1 LAAGS
6 AATFGKGASGGAA
19 WASSPPP
26 AINTASREQKKI
38 VDFTAKGCPLSP
50 RSSSLAGFRLDFPR
64 RLRKAPSPMAKQALG
79 KGLGALI
86 KKSTVIAETERVIGP
101 DDLKRVRDVPLD
113 HVVPS
118 PLQPRT
124 QFVESPLD
132 DLMESIRQHG
142 IIQPLI
148 VRAVNGKFEL
158 IAGERRWRASKK
170 LGLATVPVIEREA
183 SDRDVLEMAL
193 IENLQR
199 EDLNP
204 MEEAAGY
211 VRLAE
216 EFSLKQD
223 EIAGRVGKSRA
234 SVANAI
240 RLLGLHSDV
249 QMLVAQARLTV
260 GHAKAILSIKDQ
272 DTQLLIADQVIRKS
286 LTVRATEKLVQSYL
300 NDGPGDSVGLK
311 KTAATREVDIHV
323 RALTNRLREHLATHV
338 AIQHSAKKGKI
349 EIEYYGDDD
358 LQRLIELLGL
368 PGGD

>member
-1 LAAGS
+1 
-6 AATFGKGASGGAA
+6 
-19 WASSPPP
+19 
-26 AINTASREQKKI
+26 
-38 VDFTAKGCPLSP
+38 
-50 RSSSLAGFRLDFPR
+50 
-64 RLRKAPSPMAKQALG
+64 MAKQALG

-86 KKSTVIAETERVIGP
+86 KKSVIPPAADANIAP
-101 DDLKRVRDVPLD
+101 DDFKRVRDVPLD
-113 HVVPS
+113 LIVPS

-148 VRAVNGKFEL
+148 VRLVNGKLEL
-158 IAGERRWRASKK
+158 IAGERRWRASRK
-170 LGLATVPVIEREA
+170 LGLTTVPVIEREA

-216 EFSLKQD
+216 EFTLKQD
-223 EIAGRVGKSRA
+223 EIAARVGKSRA
-234 SVANAI
+234 SVANAM
-240 RLLGLHSDV
+240 RLLGLHLDI
-249 QMLVAQARLTV
+249 QMLVAQARLSV
-260 GHAKAILSIKDQ
+260 GHAKAILALKDH
-272 DTQLLIADQVIRKS
+272 DTQLLAADQIIRRQ
-286 LTVRATEKLVQSYL
+286 LTVRATEKLTQSLLNGNSQEPGEAKKGPVQ
-300 NDGPGDSVGLK
+300 
-311 KTAATREVDIHV
+311 REVDIHV
-323 RALTNRLREHLATHV
+323 RAITNRLREHFATHV
-338 AIQHSAKKGKI
+338 AIQHSSKKGKI

-368 PGGD
+368 PNGD

>member
-1 LAAGS
+1 
-6 AATFGKGASGGAA
+6 
-19 WASSPPP
+19 
-26 AINTASREQKKI
+26 
-38 VDFTAKGCPLSP
+38 
-50 RSSSLAGFRLDFPR
+50 
-64 RLRKAPSPMAKQALG
+64 MAKQALG

-86 KKSTVIAETERVIGP
+86 KKSENPPANHAQTEQN
-101 DDLKRVRDVPLD
+101 DLKRVRDVTLD
-113 HVVPS
+113 LIVPS
-118 PLQPRT
+118 PLQPRM
-124 QFVESPLD
+124 QFIESPLD

-148 VRAVNGKFEL
+148 VRAVDGKLEL

-170 LGLATVPVIEREA
+170 LGLATVPVIVREA

-223 EIAGRVGKSRA
+223 EIATRVGKSRA
-234 SVANAI
+234 SVANAM
-240 RLLGLHSDV
+240 RLLGLHRDV
-249 QMLVAQARLTV
+249 QMLVAQARLSV
-260 GHAKAILSIKDQ
+260 GHAKAVLAIKDH
-272 DTQLLIADQVIRKS
+272 DTQLLVADQIIRRQ
-286 LTVRATEKLVQSYL
+286 LTVRATEKLAQSFL
-300 NDGPGDSVGLK
+300 NGDATEPGEPK
-311 KTAATREVDIHV
+311 KSPAAREVDIHV
-323 RALTNRLREHLATHV
+323 RAITNRLREHFATHV
-338 AIQHSAKKGKI
+338 AIQHSSKKGKI

-368 PGGD
+368 TVD

>member
-1 LAAGS
+1 
-6 AATFGKGASGGAA
+6 
-19 WASSPPP
+19 
-26 AINTASREQKKI
+26 
-38 VDFTAKGCPLSP
+38 
-50 RSSSLAGFRLDFPR
+50 
-64 RLRKAPSPMAKQALG
+64 MAKQALG

-86 KKSTVIAETERVIGP
+86 RKSASAPTAADVVSP
-101 DDLKRVRDVPLD
+101 DDSKRVRDVPLE

-124 QFVESPLD
+124 HFVDSPLD

-148 VRAVNGKFEL
+148 VRPVNGKLEL
-158 IAGERRWRASKK
+158 IAGERRWRASGR

-211 VRLAE
+211 VRLAR
-216 EFSLKQD
+216 EFALKQD
-223 EIAGRVGKSRA
+223 EIAARVGKSRA
-234 SVANAI
+234 SVANAM
-240 RLLGLHSDV
+240 RLLDLHGDV
-249 QMLVAQARLTV
+249 QMLVAQGRLTV

-272 DTQLLIADQVIRKS
+272 DSQLLASDQIIRRQ
-286 LTVRATEKLVQSYL
+286 LTVRAAEKLAQSFH
-300 NDGPGDSVGLK
+300 NGSSEKSPDVK
-311 KTAATREVDIHV
+311 KSAGTREVEIQIK
-323 RALTNRLREHLATHV
+323 AITNRLREHLATHV
-338 AIQHSAKKGKI
+338 AIHHSSKKGKI

-358 LQRLIELLGL
+358 LQRLLELIGL
-368 PGGD
+368 QSGE

>member
-1 LAAGS
+1 
-6 AATFGKGASGGAA
+6 
-19 WASSPPP
+19 
-26 AINTASREQKKI
+26 
-38 VDFTAKGCPLSP
+38 
-50 RSSSLAGFRLDFPR
+50 
-64 RLRKAPSPMAKQALG
+64 MAKQALG

-86 KKSTVIAETERVIGP
+86 KKTAAPVTADSAVAP
-101 DDLKRVRDVPLD
+101 DDSKRVRDVALSEI
-113 HVVPS
+113 VPS
-118 PLQPRT
+118 PLQPRM

-148 VRAVNGKFEL
+148 VRPVNGKLEL

-170 LGLATVPVIEREA
+170 LGLSTVPVIEREA

-216 EFSLKQD
+216 EFTLKQD
-223 EIAGRVGKSRA
+223 EIAARVGKSRA

-249 QMLVAQARLTV
+249 QLLVAQGRLTV

-272 DTQLLIADQVIRKS
+272 DNQLLVSDQVIRRQ
-286 LTVRATEKLVQSYL
+286 LTVRATEKLVQTFL
-300 NDGPGDSVGLK
+300 NDAPQESGDGK
-311 KTAATREVDIHV
+311 KAPAAREVDIHV

-358 LQRLIELLGL
+358 LQRLIDLLGL
-368 PGGD
+368 PNGD

>member
-1 LAAGS
+1 
-6 AATFGKGASGGAA
+6 
-19 WASSPPP
+19 
-26 AINTASREQKKI
+26 
-38 VDFTAKGCPLSP
+38 
-50 RSSSLAGFRLDFPR
+50 
-64 RLRKAPSPMAKQALG
+64 MAKQALG

-86 KKSTVIAETERVIGP
+86 KKSATPAATETSVTAE
-101 DDLKRVRDVPLD
+101 DFKRVRDVPLD
-113 HVVPS
+113 QVVPS
-118 PLQPRT
+118 PLQPRN
-124 QFVESPLD
+124 QFMESPLD

-148 VRAVNGKFEL
+148 VRSVDGKLEL

-170 LGLATVPVIEREA
+170 LGLTTVPVIEREA

-211 VRLAE
+211 VRLAD

-223 EIAGRVGKSRA
+223 EIAARVGKSRA
-234 SVANAI
+234 SIANAM
-240 RLLGLHSDV
+240 RLLGLHLDI

-260 GHAKAILSIKDQ
+260 GHAKAILAIKDNA
-272 DTQLLIADQVIRKS
+272 TQLLIADQIIRRQ
-286 LTVRATEKLVQSYL
+286 LTVRATEKLAQSFL
-300 NDGPGDSVGLK
+300 NGDLQESGEPK
-311 KTAATREVDIHV
+311 KATTTREVDIHV

-338 AIQHSAKKGKI
+338 AIQHSSKKGKI

-358 LQRLIELLGL
+358 LQRLIELIGL
-368 PGGD
+368 PSAD

>member
-1 LAAGS
+1 
-6 AATFGKGASGGAA
+6 
-19 WASSPPP
+19 
-26 AINTASREQKKI
+26 
-38 VDFTAKGCPLSP
+38 
-50 RSSSLAGFRLDFPR
+50 
-64 RLRKAPSPMAKQALG
+64 MAKQALG

-86 KKSTVIAETERVIGP
+86 KRSATSAVADPALAPE
-101 DDLKRVRDVPLD
+101 DFKRVREVPLD

-132 DLMESIRQHG
+132 DLVESIRQHG

-148 VRAVNGKFEL
+148 VRLVNGKLEL
-158 IAGERRWRASKK
+158 IAGERRWRASRK

-216 EFSLKQD
+216 EFTLKQD
-223 EIAGRVGKSRA
+223 EIAARVGKSRA
-234 SVANAI
+234 SVANAM
-240 RLLGLHSDV
+240 RLLGLHKDV
-249 QMLVAQARLTV
+249 QMFVAQTRLTV
-260 GHAKAILSIKDQ
+260 GHAKAILAIKDKE
-272 DTQLLIADQVIRKS
+272 TQLLVADQIIRRQ
-286 LTVRATEKLVQSYL
+286 LTVRAAEKLTQSFL
-300 NDGPGDSVGLK
+300 NGDSPESGEPK
-311 KTAATREVDIHV
+311 KAAAPREVDIHV
-323 RALTNRLREHLATHV
+323 RAITNRLREHFATHV
-338 AIQHSAKKGKI
+338 AIQHSSKKGKI

-368 PGGD
+368 PSVD